1 MTVHFYVKLKASNLV
16 KEEFYE
22 QLADI
27 LFGKRAGHYF
37 SKASARDRFPGRTVP
52 TGAQAGK
59 SISHYQRIV
68 ACQQAQLPLLTEDIQ
83 NLTAVINH
91 QPLSNPVSGSA
102 KQHQRAKSKKQ
113 QPMTTRPHEKNWSK
127 MRAKPKKQRPVNANT
142 DTKTSA
148 KKTAADML
156 KRYDGLVAS
165 AEEIGVMQFE
175 KHRRYRNR
183 AFEVLNDPDA
193 TPASMHRQ
201 ANYLEGQIQRL
212 EERMQQ
218 RMF

>member
-1 MTVHFYVKLKASNLV
+1 MNNWQTFYSASEQAIILAKHQRGIGFPAELYQRALK
-16 KEEFYE
+16 
-22 QLADI
+22 
-27 LFGKRAGHYF
+27 
-37 SKASARDRFPGRTVP
+37 
-52 TGAQAGK
+52 AGK
-59 SISHYQRIV
+59 SIPHYQRIV

-91 QPLSNPVSGSA
+91 QPPLNQVSGLA
-102 KQHQRAKSKKQ
+102 KQHQRTKSKKQ
-113 QPMTTRPHEKNWSK
+113 RSVTTRPHERNRSK
-127 MRAKPKKQRPVNANT
+127 MRTKSKKQRPVNANT
-142 DTKTSA
+142 DTKISA
-148 KKTAADML
+148 KKQLQTML

-193 TPASMHRQ
+193 TMAAMHRQ

>member
-1 MTVHFYVKLKASNLV
+1 MNNWQTFYSAGEQAIILAKHQRGIGFPAELYQRALK
-16 KEEFYE
+16 
-22 QLADI
+22 
-27 LFGKRAGHYF
+27 
-37 SKASARDRFPGRTVP
+37 
-52 TGAQAGK
+52 AGK
-59 SISHYQRIV
+59 SIPHYQRIV

-113 QPMTTRPHEKNWSK
+113 
-127 MRAKPKKQRPVNANT
+127 RPVNANT

-148 KKTAADML
+148 KKQLQTML

-193 TPASMHRQ
+193 TMAAMHRQ

>member
-1 MTVHFYVKLKASNLV
+1 MNNWQTFYSASEQAIILAKHQRGIGFPAELYQRALK
-16 KEEFYE
+16 
-22 QLADI
+22 
-27 LFGKRAGHYF
+27 
-37 SKASARDRFPGRTVP
+37 
-52 TGAQAGK
+52 AGK
-59 SISHYQRIV
+59 SIPHYQRIK

-91 QPLSNPVSGSA
+91 QPLVNLNPASSSA
-102 KQHQRAKSKKQ
+102 KQRQRTKSKKQ
-113 QPMTTRPHEKNWSK
+113 QPVNTRPHEKNRS
-127 MRAKPKKQRPVNANT
+127 KKQRSATNNAKP
-142 DTKTSA
+142 DAKTSA
-148 KKTAADML
+148 KKQLRIML

-193 TPASMHRQ
+193 AMAAMHRQ

-212 EERMQQ
+212 EERMQR

>member
-1 MTVHFYVKLKASNLV
+1 MNNWQTFYSAAQQAEIQSKHQRGIGFPAELYQRALKA
-16 KEEFYE
+16 
-22 QLADI
+22 
-27 LFGKRAGHYF
+27 GKF
-37 SKASARDRFPGRTVP
+37 IP
-52 TGAQAGK
+52 
-59 SISHYQRIV
+59 HYQRIV

-113 QPMTTRPHEKNWSK
+113 QSMTTRPHEKNWLK
-127 MRAKPKKQRPVNANT
+127 MRTKSKKQRPVNANI

-148 KKTAADML
+148 KKQLQTML

-212 EERMQQ
+212 KERMQQ